1 MRLVICKVQY
11 MMYMVVLKIG
21 LMVQVGI
28 LKMYLKIVQCMMT
41 FQIIFRVKILVMMI
55 NPIVVLYI

>member
-1 MRLVICKVQY
+1 

-41 FQIIFRVKILVMMI
+41 FQIIFKVKILVMMI
-55 NPIVVLYI
+55 SPIVVLYI